1 MDFRGAAL
9 RQHVLPTDL
18 VAAVGLGEEPLP
30 RCVHLTGPAV
40 RQLPLAAPSLLHALA
55 MAFAPHDF
63 ADVSDVQR
71 GLTTALATLADLLLD
86 IARRLAQGCLLVDK
100 IELCARQL
108 GRHVL
113 ACWLTPDNLQ
123 GAPIAKACISD
134 TATGNRMRARVYGR
148 IDGCVLFNDGMGG
161 QMDVFYA

>member
-1 MDFRGAAL
+1 M
-9 RQHVLPTDL
+9 
-18 VAAVGLGEEPLP
+18 
-30 RCVHLTGPAV
+30 

-71 GLTTALATLADLLLD
+71 GLTTALATLAELLLD

-113 ACWLTPDNLQ
+113 ACWLTPDNLR
-123 GAPIAKACISD
+123 GAPIAKACISY
-134 TATGNRMRARVYGR
+134 TATGNRMRARVW
-148 IDGCVLFNDGMGG
+148 
-161 QMDVFYA
+161 AKE